1 MPTPSSLDE
10 LARFLKVKHGLLPN
24 DDVSPYLIGVLEERI
39 ARLNESVEEKDI
51 DDGSISPTLGFM
63 RQMVKND
70 LHHFQY
76 ALDNHVLSV
85 SIEE

>member
-1 MPTPSSLDE
+1 M
-10 LARFLKVKHGLLPN
+10 KHGLMQN
-24 DDVSPYLIGVLEERI
+24 DDVSPYLIGVLEQRI
-39 ARLNESVEEKDI
+39 ARLNESVEKDI
-51 DDGSISPTLGFM
+51 NDGSYSPTLGFM